1 MYTVAVINH
10 FILVRM
16 TIMQTD
22 SKKLENV
29 NYLHVIHIPDFHLKQ
44 NFVNEKYSF
53 SLKKK
58 KKIVSMK
65 NMNLPL
71 KKKPNMNGF
80 VQYLNFFFRSK
91 DEW

>member
-1 MYTVAVINH
+1 
-10 FILVRM
+10 
-16 TIMQTD
+16 MQTD

-58 KKIVSMK
+58 KK
-65 NMNLPL
+65 LC
-71 KKKPNMNGF
+71 
-80 VQYLNFFFRSK
+80 R
-91 DEW
+91 

>member
-58 KKIVSMK
+58 KNCVDEKYEFTF
-65 NMNLPL
+65 
-71 KKKPNMNGF
+71 KKKPQHERICPISQF
-80 VQYLNFFFRSK
+80 LFQK
-91 DEW
+91 

>member
-1 MYTVAVINH
+1 
-10 FILVRM
+10 
-16 TIMQTD
+16 MQTD

-58 KKIVSMK
+58 LIVSMK
-65 NMNLPL
+65 NMNLP
-71 KKKPNMNGF
+71 
-80 VQYLNFFFRSK
+80 
-91 DEW
+91 